1 MGSSGERKLRVRRER
16 GMNRRFDSRG
26 VVRKATQFA
35 EGAGEGRQN
44 SLEEAAEG
52 NAKPERPVARRE
64 VQPRPLWAGLSRA
77 S

>member
-1 MGSSGERKLRVRRER
+1 ML
-16 GMNRRFDSRG
+16 
-26 VVRKATQFA
+26 RKATQFA

-44 SLEEAAEG
+44 SQEKATEG

-64 VQPRPLWAGLSRA
+64 GQPRPLWAGLNRA